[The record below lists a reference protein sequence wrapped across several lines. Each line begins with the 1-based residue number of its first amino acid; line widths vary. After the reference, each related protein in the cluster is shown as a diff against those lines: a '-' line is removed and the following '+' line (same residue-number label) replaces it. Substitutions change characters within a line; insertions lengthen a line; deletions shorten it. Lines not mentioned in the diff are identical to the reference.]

1 MGQLEYIVYTLS
13 PQVGELV
20 DAKNGLEET
29 NLSLLESVKNL
40 KHELDDTKA
49 LLDEAKV
56 NSNSSDEIDKLKV
69 EVNNHREANAEL
81 EQTNQSLMESVA
93 SLKNELSTVSFRKL
107 GQIPYKEGSVTIC
120 KEINCQNDCFIL
132 MWH

>member
-1 MGQLEYIVYTLS
+1 MGLLEYIFYTLF

-107 GQIPYKEGSVTIC
+107 GQIPYKEGSVTI
-120 KEINCQNDCFIL
+120 F
-132 MWH
+132 